1 MASGKGWAKSLLRV
15 AGITIAVAGAGLP
28 NVASAETAQGLFRMP
43 AIGSTETV
51 DHTSW
56 DRQLKAFVQPG
67 PDGLNRVDYMA
78 LKKDGRQTLEAYLRR
93 LEQVDPRRL
102 DRAEQFAFLANL
114 YNAKTVEIVVAR
126 YPVKSI
132 LEISLGGGL
141 VAAISG
147 GPWKA
152 KVLKVG
158 GIELSLDDIE
168 HAILRPIFKDPRVHY
183 ALNCASV
190 SCPNLRTE
198 AFTGAR
204 LNEQLEAAAHA
215 YVNSPRGVRLDAG
228 RLIFS
233 SIYVW
238 YRADFGDSDQGVLQH
253 LRQYA
258 GPALG
263 QELTRVT
270 SIADHAYDWGLNDAI
285 R

>member
-1 MASGKGWAKSLLRV
+1 MIWVKGWTKPLLPV
-15 AGITIAVAGAGLP
+15 ARIAAAIGALLP
-28 NVASAETAQGLFRMP
+28 NVASAETAQGLFRAP
-43 AIGSTETV
+43 AAGSAETV
-51 DHTSW
+51 DHASW

-67 PDGLNRVDYMA
+67 ADGLNRVDYVA
-78 LKKDGRQTLEAYLRR
+78 LKRDGRQALEAYIRR

-114 YNAKTVEIVVAR
+114 YNAKTVEIVVSR

-132 LEISLGGGL
+132 RDIGLGGGL
-141 VAAISG
+141 AAAISG

-152 KVLKVG
+152 RVLKVA
-158 GIELSLDDIE
+158 GIELSLDDVE

-190 SCPNLRTE
+190 GCPNLRTE

-204 LNEQLEAAAHA
+204 LDEQLDAAARA
-215 YVNSPRGVRLDAG
+215 YVNSPRGVQLDAG
-228 RLIFS
+228 RLIVS

-238 YRADFGDSDQGVLQH
+238 YKEDFGGSDRGVLQH

-258 GPALG
+258 APALG
-263 QELTRVT
+263 QELARMT
-270 SIADHAYDWGLNDAI
+270 SIADHTYDWRLNDAI